1 MSMRWSNHRGRPW
14 GPGRAGSEGYSLV
27 ELSVV
32 LVVVGMIMGAVSI
45 SSGLQRTAEY
55 QTIRQKFVD
64 SWVSAYNEHYAIT
77 GTVPGDS
84 NTTPTGV
91 VNAASDP
98 IKLTALLNA
107 VDDDYATLDPAN
119 VPDRLCEGASNDV
132 YPGNRDSD
140 DTSMHA
146 IFDGLGIHMPAGRAE
161 GQEDRYLYLDSN
173 GNPQEL
179 QICFQWN
186 PPETGSGSGNVMV
199 LKGLTP
205 DLALMLDQSL
215 DGQVNAIAGVFR
227 EQRDTGT
234 GESWG
239 RDNRDSLTTLASNR
253 NEDQVAYVTA
263 HYRMSQ

>member
-1 MSMRWSNHRGRPW
+1 MTMRLENRRRSKA
-14 GPGRAGSEGYSLV
+14 PGWAASDGYSLV

-32 LVVVGMIMGAVSI
+32 LVIVGMIMGAVSI

-64 SWVSAYNEHYAIT
+64 PWVSAYNEHYAIT

-84 NTTPTGV
+84 NATPTGI

-98 IKLTALLNA
+98 VILAALLDA

-119 VPDRLCEGASNDV
+119 VPDRLCEGASNDA

-146 IFDGLGIHMPAGRAE
+146 IFDGLGIRMPAGRAE

-186 PPETGSGSGNVMV
+186 PPETASGSGNVMV

-205 DLALMLDQSL
+205 DLARMMDQTL
-215 DGQVNAIAGVFR
+215 DGQISAVAGAFR

-234 GESWG
+234 GDNWG

-253 NEDQVAYVTA
+253 NEDQIAYVTA
-263 HYRMSQ
+263 HYRMNQ